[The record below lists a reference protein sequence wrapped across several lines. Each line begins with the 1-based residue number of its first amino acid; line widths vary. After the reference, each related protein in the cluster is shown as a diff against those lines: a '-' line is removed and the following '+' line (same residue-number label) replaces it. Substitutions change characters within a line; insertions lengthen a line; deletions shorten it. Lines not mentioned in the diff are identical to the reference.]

1 MALMPTDDSAPPT
14 ATPPS
19 SDPPSPTGRR
29 RRAWVIGGT
38 AAAILAV
45 VVLLV
50 VGLMH
55 QGVGS
60 TIQDAL
66 AAGDRPQAPD
76 MDLPV
81 FNAADGVGPEGAS
94 YDLRDLRGQ
103 VVVLNFWASWCDTC
117 KEEMPLLE
125 GAARGYR
132 ARGDRVVVLGVNVQ
146 DLPNNAR
153 GFLKEYAVSYPNL
166 RDKGDTT
173 KLRYEVGGLPE
184 TFIIDQRGRIAVKQV
199 GQLTDIAQI
208 STPVDQLLKERG

>member
-1 MALMPTDDSAPPT
+1 MASTEEEISSPLSTVDERADVSAR
-14 ATPPS
+14 A
-19 SDPPSPTGRR
+19 RR
-29 RRAWVIGGT
+29 KSAVIPL
-38 AAAILAV
+38 AFALVLALLAV
-45 VVLLV
+45 LAW
-50 VGLMH
+50 GLRKA
-55 QGVGS
+55 Q
-60 TIQDAL
+60 
-66 AAGDRPQAPD
+66 AGPLESGAAPD
-76 MDLPV
+76 FSLTG
-81 FNAADGVGPEGAS
+81 FDGRKVTLS
-94 YDLRDLRGQ
+94 DLRGQ